1 MFHFISPMARP
12 TLINDQSFKVAS
24 HRIRLRLTIR
34 LMANGSLHTCSVGRI
49 RVNFLGFERFKI
61 GSSRTAVVVGDGV
74 LAARVKTAVR
84 KP

>member
-1 MFHFISPMARP
+1 
-12 TLINDQSFKVAS
+12 
-24 HRIRLRLTIR
+24 
-34 LMANGSLHTCSVGRI
+34 MANGSLHTCSVGRI